1 MQPEAGGLQR
11 QDQSASEVKG
21 LEKKI
26 KKHGGRPGRDAEG
39 PVGLRQTAKTTEVYP
54 DNIVKELDSIDPKKD
69 PGKRGCHHIQREKC
83 LRMPKEHCKE
93 NNVCLDEPRE
103 QH

>member
-1 MQPEAGGLQR
+1 M
-11 QDQSASEVKG
+11 
-21 LEKKI
+21 
-26 KKHGGRPGRDAEG
+26 
-39 PVGLRQTAKTTEVYP
+39 
-54 DNIVKELDSIDPKKD
+54 KELDSIDPKKD